1 MRIVADRDRCIG
13 AGNCV
18 MTAPEVFDQD
28 DDGLVAPL
36 VDEVH
41 PVDPASVDAARQAV
55 ARCPATALRALED

>member
-1 MRIVADRDRCIG
+1 MRIVAERDRCIG

-36 VDEVH
+36 VDEAD
-41 PVDPASVDAARQAV
+41 PVDPASLAAARRAV
-55 ARCPATALRALED
+55 ERCPATALRAVED